1 MYLESLTELSW
12 AYQLHYY
19 LCFRTQRRRK
29 LFSSLERNDALNQT
43 LSEICER
50 HEYHL
55 LKASVYD
62 DPLRCLLSLRPSDSI
77 SKVLQTVKTNLS
89 REFGKGFVVQAPI
102 WADGFLARSVG
113 RVRIDAVKKYLDS
126 QAEHH
131 GYARRIRPP
140 VFHFVTQNP
149 VTLTSAHSVFDLN
162 HHFVIATR
170 YRRGVFGSRTGEEL
184 VSYWHRVASKK
195 DFAIDR
201 VTVLPDHIHLIV
213 RIVPKISIQNT
224 VLALMNNGQ
233 HWLSTRYPHLM
244 VEAGVNQLWQPSAY
258 VGTTGRMTTALIKSF
273 LNRDD

>member
-1 MYLESLTELSW
+1 MYLEPLTELSW

-19 LCFRTQRRRK
+19 LCFRTHRRRK
-29 LFSSLERNDALNQT
+29 LFSSPERNDALNQA

-55 LKASVYD
+55 LKARAYD
-62 DPLRCLLSLRPSDSI
+62 DHLRCLLSLRPSDSI

-89 REFGKGFVVQAPI
+89 RELGKSFGVKAPI

-113 RVRIDAVKKYLDS
+113 RVRIDVVKKYLDS

-131 GYARRIRPP
+131 GYARRTRPP
-140 VFHFVTQNP
+140 VFRFVAQNP
-149 VTLTSAHSVFDLN
+149 VTLTSAHSAFDLN
-162 HHFVIATR
+162 HHIVIATR

-184 VSYWHRVASKK
+184 ITYWHRVASKK

-201 VTVLPDHIHLIV
+201 ATVLPDHIHLIV

-233 HWLSTRYPHLM
+233 HWLGTRYPNLL

-258 VGTTGRMTTALIKSF
+258 VGSTGRMTTALMKSF